1 MIYGISHTIIQFSG
15 SDLSMCQEGVNIIYC
30 GLLFILFVYVPV
42 LGASLTILIQSRESG
57 SV

>member
-15 SDLSMCQEGVNIIYC
+15 SDLVCQEGVNIIYC